1 MSSLTTEQQKKFS
14 RCFPR
19 LLHFVLSEVEKL
31 GLDHIISWQPTGRSF
46 RIHDQDLFLLHIVPQ
61 FFAKQT
67 KLRSFFRQL
76 NLWGFQRCGSKS
88 GDNVWTRENF
98 SRGEPENLKSIRRC
112 EQLTGGSVNSSSPSS
127 SSSSS
132 TAVNDGKGKK
142 KKTIKSSKH
151 GAGYSAAKGKG
162 ANRVQTRKN
171 PVVKVETRD
180 KSNSSSSTPCKFAME
195 TTSID
200 TNSIVCDPVKA
211 HSPSSMNTTPLAA
224 FSFNNL
230 SRSTHVSDDEQDSDN
245 EQRGEGASPSY
256 CHCPS
261 PTSSSDVVHF
271 DCFGSNIFENSV
283 GAVDTFVPDN
293 PMSSHVEVDGTQ
305 DMEELSFL
313 EGVTDINEFMERQ
326 PSTLVLDEDGS
337 VSLDDEIDY
346 DTIFEVGVGVGV
358 GVVGCE

>member
-19 LLHFVLSEVEKL
+19 LLHFVLCEVEKL

-46 RIHDQDLFLLHIVPQ
+46 CIHDQDLFLLHIVPQ

-112 EQLTGGSVNSSSPSS
+112 EQSTGGSVNGSS
-127 SSSSS
+127 SSSSMAGS
-132 TAVNDGKGKK
+132 ARKGKK
-142 KKTIKSSKH
+142 KKTQKSSKH
-151 GAGYSAAKGKG
+151 GVGHSAAKGRG
-162 ANRVQTRKN
+162 ANRIQSRKN
-171 PVVKVETRD
+171 AVVKVETSE
-180 KSNSSSSTPCKFAME
+180 KSNYSSSSSLKHLVGTTTVA
-195 TTSID
+195 TTS
-200 TNSIVCDPVKA
+200 TVHEQVKSFRP
-211 HSPSSMNTTPLAA
+211 SPLENTPYPTFSS
-224 FSFNNL
+224 NNF
-230 SRSTHVSDDEQDSDN
+230 SRSTNVSDDEQDSDY
-245 EQRGEGASPSY
+245 EQRGRGMSPSY
-256 CHCPS
+256 YHYPCS
-261 PTSSSDVVHF
+261 TSSSHAAHF
-271 DCFGSNIFENSV
+271 DCFGCYVAANGISAVQEFLPENPVSNNM
-283 GAVDTFVPDN
+283 AV
-293 PMSSHVEVDGTQ
+293 VDGTH

-326 PSTLVLDEDGS
+326 PSTLVLDDDGS
-337 VSLDDEIDY
+337 VSLDDEIDF

-358 GVVGCE
+358 EC